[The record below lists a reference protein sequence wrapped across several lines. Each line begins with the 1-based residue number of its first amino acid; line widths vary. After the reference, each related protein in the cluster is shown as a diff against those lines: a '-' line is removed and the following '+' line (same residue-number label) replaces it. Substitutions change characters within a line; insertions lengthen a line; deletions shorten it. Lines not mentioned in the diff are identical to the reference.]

1 MARPSKRAFL
11 EATGAWHPHPERVRA
26 GPFLS
31 HRFFDP
37 RDKVQVKYE
46 MVRAHAVVGEPIARV
61 ARAFGVTRETVY
73 ATSRRLATRGVLG
86 LADEKRGRKGPVKIT
101 PAIRDFVVA
110 AKQREPA
117 LAAQA
122 LAEQIATEF
131 GVVVHKKTV
140 ERVLTTGAGKK
151 TSARRSHRER
161 R

>member
-11 EATGAWHPHPERVRA
+11 EAAGAWHPHSERVRA

-46 MVRAHAVVGEPIARV
+46 MVRAHAIDGEPITRV
-61 ARAFGVTRETVY
+61 ARTYGVTRETFY

-86 LADEKRGRKGPVKIT
+86 LADQKRGRKGPVKVT
-101 PAIRDFVVA
+101 PAIRDFA
-110 AKQREPA
+110 MSAKRRDPTLPSQT
-117 LAAQA
+117 

-131 GVVVHKKTV
+131 GVVVHAKTV
-140 ERVLTTGAGKK
+140 ERLLAAGASKK
-151 TSARRSHRER
+151 NSGRRRPRER